1 MWAHRP
7 ILIMIYN
14 ILLKINIFKGFQ
26 NNNLWISQLKNSI
39 RSRNNKKEIKSIINT
54 LNNYLKL
61 IRLRNKTIP
70 VSSKSKLE

>member
-1 MWAHRP
+1 
-7 ILIMIYN
+7 MIFN
-14 ILLKINIFKGFQ
+14 ILLKINIFKSFQ